1 MATELADPLEPGI
14 ASQVGRG
21 SQAWRRLAGVLLG
34 GAGVLVLL
42 YAGLLPGVATWTL
55 LLPGVGPV
63 PVIPILI
70 AIVVIGTGLG
80 VLRGATWARRVGLV
94 LAAFEMVLD
103 VFALTATLDPTAVL
117 DGLVSAV
124 ILFALAFRWAP
135 TRGSRSS

>member
-1 MATELADPLEPGI
+1 MTAERIGRPEPHI

-21 SQAWRRLAGVLLG
+21 SQAWRRLAGVLLV

-55 LLPGVGPV
+55 PLPGVGPV

-103 VFALTATLDPTAVL
+103 GFALAATLDPTAVL